1 MKIQSAL
8 KILSTLL
15 IIFISLQCRTQNN
28 LSVET
33 SFPVLPKEY
42 KWPSKNDQQE
52 ILKFLKTEKEKYFSY
67 FNKDSI
73 EYGVD
78 FTKSGLIRSLHL
90 IDLNK
95 DGIDEIIFT
104 GLSEE
109 EGNRLDIFKK
119 EKISYTK
126 IFSARQ
132 SLTDII
138 IAKDRLYLYISDP
151 GCCAEYS
158 TIQKIF
164 KTDINLSNNSFQ
176 QTYQSQII
184 NGTKLP
190 DSLFKKT
197 IGFRVN
203 LEGYKVRL
211 EPKLDDSSKKF
222 YDDMNEFK
230 TSGNVIAKLPKNTA
244 GNALGYMTDPSGTKW
259 WFVEIDE
266 KARLRNVKYD
276 RTDQTKKYPT
286 HIRGWINSKNIQK
299 LN

>member
-1 MKIQSAL
+1 M
-8 KILSTLL
+8 KILSTLSV
-15 IIFISLQCRTQNN
+15 IFISIQSLAQNA
-28 LSVET
+28 LPLES
-33 SFPVLPKEY
+33 SFPVLSKEY
-42 KWPSKNDQQE
+42 KWTSEKDQQK
-52 ILKFLKTEKEKYFSY
+52 ILNFLKTEKEKYFSY

-73 EYGVD
+73 QYGLD
-78 FTKSGLIRSLHL
+78 FTTNGLIHSLHL

-95 DGIDEIIFT
+95 DGVDEIIFT
-104 GLSEE
+104 GLSDE
-109 EGNRLDIFKK
+109 EGNRIDIFKK
-119 EKISYTK
+119 EKTSYTK

-132 SLTDII
+132 NLTEII
-138 IAKDRLYLYISDP
+138 IEKDRLYLYISDP

-164 KTDINLSNNSFQ
+164 KVDLNLSISSFQ

-190 DSLFKKT
+190 DSLFKKAIRFKVT
-197 IGFRVN
+197 
-203 LEGYKVRL
+203 LDAYKVRF
-211 EPKLDDSSKKF
+211 EPKFDDSTKMF

-230 TSGNVIAKLPKNTA
+230 PSGNIIAKLPENTA

-266 KARLRNVKYD
+266 KAQLRNVKYD

-286 HIRGWINSKNIQK
+286 HIRGWINSKYIQK

>member
-1 MKIQSAL
+1 MKIQSTL
-8 KILSTLL
+8 KILSTFL
-15 IIFISLQCRTQNN
+15 IIFISLQCRTQNH

-109 EGNRLDIFKK
+109 EGNRIDIFKK
-119 EKISYTK
+119 EKTSYTK
-126 IFSARQ
+126 IFSVRQ
-132 SLTDII
+132 NLTDII

-164 KTDINLSNNSFQ
+164 KTDFNLSVDSFK

-190 DSLFKKT
+190 DSLFKKAVRFKVT
-197 IGFRVN
+197 
-203 LEGYKVRL
+203 LEAYKVRF
-211 EPKLDDSSKKF
+211 EPKFDDSTKTF
-222 YDDMNEFK
+222 YDEMNEFK
-230 TSGNVIAKLPKNTA
+230 PSGNIIAKLPNNTV
-244 GNALGYMTDPSGTKW
+244 GNALGYMTDQSGTKW

-266 KARLRNVKYD
+266 NARLKNHKND
-276 RTDQTKKYPT
+276 RPDQTNKFPT
-286 HIRGWINSKNIQK
+286 HLRGWINSKYIQK

>member
-1 MKIQSAL
+1 
-8 KILSTLL
+8 L
-15 IIFISLQCRTQNN
+15 IIFISLQCRTQNH

-42 KWPSKNDQQE
+42 KWTSKTDQQK
-52 ILKFLKTEKEKYFSY
+52 ILNFLKTEKEKYFNY

-73 EYGVD
+73 QYGLD
-78 FTKSGLIRSLHL
+78 FTTNGLIHSLHL

-95 DGIDEIIFT
+95 DGVDEIIFN
-104 GLSEE
+104 GLSDE
-109 EGNRLDIFKK
+109 EGNRIAIFKK
-119 EKISYTK
+119 EKTSYTK

-132 SLTDII
+132 NLTEII

-164 KTDINLSNNSFQ
+164 KADLNLSISSFQ

-197 IGFRVN
+197 IRFKVT
-203 LEGYKVRL
+203 LEAYKVRL
-211 EPKLDDSSKKF
+211 EPAFDDSSKKD

-230 TSGNVIAKLPKNTA
+230 PSGNIIAKLPNYTI

-286 HIRGWINSKNIQK
+286 RRKGWINSKYIKKIN
-299 LN
+299 

>member
-1 MKIQSAL
+1 MKFLYTLSIFFIAIQSFAQN
-8 KILSTLL
+8 
-15 IIFISLQCRTQNN
+15 SLP
-28 LSVET
+28 SGT
-33 SFPVLPKEY
+33 SFPVLPKEFE
-42 KWPSKNDQQE
+42 WPSKTDQQK
-52 ILKFLKTEKEKYFSY
+52 ILNFLKTEKVKHYSY

-73 EYGVD
+73 QYGLD
-78 FTKSGLIRSLHL
+78 FTMNGLIHSLHL

-95 DGIDEIIFT
+95 DGIDEIIFA
-104 GLSEE
+104 GPSWE
-109 EGNRLDIFKK
+109 EGYTVDIFKK
-119 EKISYTK
+119 EKNAYTK
-126 IFSARQ
+126 IFSERQ

-138 IAKDRLYLYISDP
+138 VTQDQLYFYISDP

-176 QTYQSQII
+176 QTYQSQFI

-190 DSLFKKT
+190 DSLFKKN
-197 IGFRVN
+197 IGFRVT

-211 EPKLDDSSKKF
+211 EPKMDDSTTKF

-230 TSGNVIAKLPKNTA
+230 PSGNVIAKLPKNTA
-244 GNALGYMTDPSGTKW
+244 GNALGYMTDRSGTKW
-259 WFVEIDE
+259 WFVEIDQN
-266 KARLRNVKYD
+266 ARLRNVKYD

-286 HIRGWINSKNIQK
+286 RIRGWINSKYIQK

>member
-1 MKIQSAL
+1 M
-8 KILSTLL
+8 KILSTLS
-15 IIFISLQCRTQNN
+15 IIFITIQSIAQNSLPA
-28 LSVET
+28 ET
-33 SFPVLPKEY
+33 SFPVLPKDY
-42 KWPSKNDQQE
+42 KWTSKTDQQK
-52 ILKFLKTEKEKYFSY
+52 ILNFLKTEKVKYYNY

-73 EYGVD
+73 QYGLD
-78 FTKSGLIRSLHL
+78 FTMNGLIQSLHL

-104 GLSEE
+104 GPSWE
-109 EGNRLDIFKK
+109 EGYIVDIFKK
-119 EKISYTK
+119 EKNSYTR
-126 IFSARQ
+126 IFSERQ
-132 SLTDII
+132 NLTDIT
-138 IAKDRLYLYISDP
+138 IAQNQLYLYISDP

-211 EPKLDDSSKKF
+211 EPKMDDSTKKF

-230 TSGNVIAKLPKNTA
+230 PSGNIIAKLPKNTA
-244 GNALGYMTDPSGTKW
+244 GIALGYMTDRSGTKW
-259 WFVEIDE
+259 WFVEIDQN
-266 KARLRNVKYD
+266 ARLRNVKYD

-286 HIRGWINSKNIQK
+286 RIRGWINSKYIQK

>member
-1 MKIQSAL
+1 M
-8 KILSTLL
+8 KILSTLSL
-15 IIFISLQCRTQNN
+15 IFITIQSLAQNA
-28 LSVET
+28 LPLTS

-42 KWPSKNDQQE
+42 KWTSKTDQQK
-52 ILKFLKTEKEKYFSY
+52 ILNFLKTEKEKYFSY

-73 EYGVD
+73 QYGLD
-78 FTKSGLIRSLHL
+78 FTTNGLIHSLHL

-95 DGIDEIIFT
+95 DGVDEIIFT
-104 GLSEE
+104 GLSDE
-109 EGNRLDIFKK
+109 EGNRIAIFKK
-119 EKISYTK
+119 EKTCYTK
-126 IFSARQ
+126 IFSERQ
-132 SLTDII
+132 NLTEII
-138 IAKDRLYLYISDP
+138 ISKDRLYFYISDP

-158 TIQKIF
+158 TIHKIF
-164 KTDINLSNNSFQ
+164 KTDFNLSVDSFK

-190 DSLFKKT
+190 DSLFKKAIRFKVT
-197 IGFRVN
+197 
-203 LEGYKVRL
+203 LDAYKVRF
-211 EPKLDDSSKKF
+211 ESKFDDSTKMF

-230 TSGNVIAKLPKNTA
+230 PSGNIIAKLPKNTA

-286 HIRGWINSKNIQK
+286 HIRGWINSKYIQK

>member
-1 MKIQSAL
+1 MKI
-8 KILSTLL
+8 ISTLSIL
-15 IIFISLQCRTQNN
+15 FIAIQSFAQNA
-28 LSVET
+28 LPIAS

-42 KWPSKNDQQE
+42 KWSSKTDQQK
-52 ILKFLKTEKEKYFSY
+52 ILNFLKTEKVKYFSY

-73 EYGVD
+73 QYGLD
-78 FTKSGLIRSLHL
+78 FTMNGLIQSLHL

-95 DGIDEIIFT
+95 DGIDEIIFA
-104 GLSEE
+104 GPSWE
-109 EGNRLDIFKK
+109 EGYTVDIFKK
-119 EKISYTK
+119 EKNSYTR
-126 IFSARQ
+126 IFSERQ
-132 SLTDII
+132 NLSDIT
-138 IAKDRLYLYISDP
+138 IAQNQLYLYISDP

-211 EPKLDDSSKKF
+211 EPKLDDSSKNF

>member
-1 MKIQSAL
+1 
-8 KILSTLL
+8 
-15 IIFISLQCRTQNN
+15 
-28 LSVET
+28 
-33 SFPVLPKEY
+33 LPKEY
-42 KWPSKNDQQE
+42 KWSSKTDQQK
-52 ILKFLKTEKEKYFSY
+52 ILNFLKTEKVKYFSY

-73 EYGVD
+73 QYGLD
-78 FTKSGLIRSLHL
+78 FTMNGLIHSLHL

-95 DGIDEIIFT
+95 DGIDEIIFA
-104 GLSEE
+104 GPSWE
-109 EGNRLDIFKK
+109 EGYTVDIFKK
-119 EKISYTK
+119 EKNSYTR
-126 IFSARQ
+126 IFSERQ
-132 SLTDII
+132 SLTDITI
-138 IAKDRLYLYISDP
+138 VQNQLYLYISDP

-211 EPKLDDSSKKF
+211 EPKLDDSTRKF

-244 GNALGYMTDPSGTKW
+244 GYALGYMTDPSGTKW

-286 HIRGWINSKNIQK
+286 RRKGWINSKYIEKIN
-299 LN
+299 